1 MSLPLH
7 DIFFDIRMCGVQI
20 PRRIFA
26 VRPVLSGAL
35 SVVLVSAVLAYKAQ
49 AEAVHKNGAADA
61 PAVCL
66 SVSKA
71 AFIPG
76 VTECQED
83 ANAFGVFPVRLAWS
97 FDGAAG
103 ISEVR
108 IERQKYGSG
117 VFEAVAVVPAEPA
130 SYLDRN
136 EDALPGET
144 FLYRIS
150 AADSGGKAMYAEA
163 SGYGALTYI
172 AYIDKYNE
180 SITLSHRKMTLMHR
194 RPNIAKLGRE
204 KAQGDIS
211 GTLSYRTKL
220 RGFHG
225 IVLMDY
231 AGYSDIPG
239 WILSGSSNT
248 RANLAANGRMFASVR
263 CSGMY
268 PGVVC
273 YDSIKIRRGAARG
286 GFYMV
291 EPEGFPCGE
300 VSWDDIRAEREKIL
314 PRPQEDAE
322 YGDAEYEEDEEP
334 VEKRR

>member
-1 MSLPLH
+1 MTVSSLYTALLQV
-7 DIFFDIRMCGVQI
+7 RSCGG
-20 PRRIFA
+20 RILRP
-26 VRPVLSGAL
+26 VPRPVLSGAL
-35 SVVLVSAVLAYKAQ
+35 SVVLASTVLAYKAQ
-49 AEAVHKNGAADA
+49 AEAVRAGGVVADK
-61 PAVCL
+61 PAVSL
-66 SVSKA
+66 SATKA

-76 VTECQED
+76 ATECQED
-83 ANAFGVFPVRLAWS
+83 ANVHGVFPVQLAWS
-97 FDGAAG
+97 LDGAPG
-103 ISEVR
+103 ITAVR
-108 IERQKYGSG
+108 IERGLLGSD
-117 VFEAVAVVPAEPA
+117 VFETVAVVSAEPA
-130 SYLDRN
+130 FYLDRN

-144 FLYRIS
+144 YLYRIF
-150 AADSGGKAMYAEA
+150 AADSEDGSVLAETA
-163 SGYGALTYI
+163 GYGALTYI

-180 SITLSHRKMTLMHR
+180 SVTFSHEKMTLMHR

-204 KAQGDIS
+204 KAAGDIS

-239 WILSGSSNT
+239 WILNGSSNT

-322 YGDAEYEEDEEP
+322 YGDAEYEEEVD
-334 VEKRR
+334 K